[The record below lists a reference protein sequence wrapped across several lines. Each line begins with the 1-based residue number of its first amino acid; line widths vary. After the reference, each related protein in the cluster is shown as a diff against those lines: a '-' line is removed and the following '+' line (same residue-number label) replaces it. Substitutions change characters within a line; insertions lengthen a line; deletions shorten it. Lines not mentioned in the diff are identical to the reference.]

1 MKGCAIFLQ
10 LINGL
15 MIPLH
20 FNKQTL
26 KKLIRIT
33 TVPISLNKLL
43 GRQLTFMNRHFEVT
57 AVSAHDEE
65 LKEVAARYG
74 VKHAHVE
81 MTREISPL
89 QDLKSL
95 WAFYRLCKKEKPL
108 IVHSHT
114 PKAGIVGMLGAK
126 LAGVPIRLHTVA
138 GLPLMEASGNKRKL
152 LNFVERLTYSCATK
166 VYPNSQGLYEFIL
179 KERFTSSNKLKVIAN
194 GSSNGIDTSHFSPAA
209 IEERSAAQLKDE
221 LGISS
226 EDFVFIFVG
235 RLVGDKG
242 INELITAFSKISKS
256 ADQQISNSCKL
267 LLVGP
272 LEAKLDPLLPETL
285 NQIENNPDI
294 ISVGFQQDVRPYFA
308 LADAL
313 VFPSYRE
320 GFPNV
325 VLQAGAMELPAIVS
339 DINGC
344 NEIIKDGTNGLIVP
358 PKNAG
363 ALQRAMAD
371 LAGNPTLHQHLRS
384 HARRLITSRYEQ
396 QVVWDALLG
405 EYNHLIDEYKKKK
418 GV

>member
-1 MKGCAIFLQ
+1 
-10 LINGL
+10 